1 MNKILLSVAL
11 IISLMGCGLALDEDM
26 RPGEAAAEER
36 FEKGFGSPWIGGDS
50 PVFGLSNQGFSDI
63 YTSQDDSSIQ
73 ETVDP
78 LPSWNE
84 GSAKDAILSF
94 VANVTDESNPN
105 YVEPEDRIATFDN
118 DGTLWCEYPD
128 VVQFIFL
135 LDRVKDMASEH
146 PEWNDTEPFN
156 SILSGER
163 FAFSDFS
170 VDEVMQ
176 IWVATSSNITAD
188 EYTSLARNWLDKS
201 TNLHFDLPYTACVY
215 KPMLELLN
223 YLRTEGFKIYIVT
236 GGDEDFVRA
245 FSEEVYGIPAEQVIG
260 TTLSLQFIEN
270 NGSTYLMRLPE
281 FLVWTDGQEK
291 AKEIQNNIGVRPI
304 FAYGNCDGDIPMLQ
318 FATGGDRQGI
328 GLLNHHDDPIREFEY
343 LDYALGGGLDKGL
356 EIAGEWGWQVVSM
369 KDDWKYIF

>member
-1 MNKILLSVAL
+1 MNNILLSVVL

-26 RPGEAAAEER
+26 RPGEAAAKER

-50 PVFGLSNQGFSDI
+50 PVFGSSNQGFTDT
-63 YTSQDDSSIQ
+63 YTLQDDSSIQ
-73 ETVDP
+73 EVVDP

-84 GSAKDAILSF
+84 GSAKNAILSF

-146 PEWNDTEPFN
+146 PEWNDTEPFS
-156 SILSGER
+156 SILSGGR
-163 FAFSDFS
+163 YALSDFS
-170 VDEVMQ
+170 RDEVMQ
-176 IWVATSSNITAD
+176 IWFATSSNITAD
-188 EYTSLARNWLDKS
+188 EYTSLARDWLDKS
-201 TNLHFDLPYTACVY
+201 INSHFDLPYTACVY

-223 YLRTEGFKIYIVT
+223 YLRTEGFKIYIVS

-245 FSEEVYGIPAEQVIG
+245 FSEEVYGIPPEQVIG
-260 TTLSLQFIEN
+260 TALSLQFIEN
-270 NGSTYLMRLPE
+270 NGSTNLMRLPE

-304 FAYGNCDGDIPMLQ
+304 FAYGNFDGDIPMLQ

-328 GLLNHHDDPIREFEY
+328 GLLNHHDDPIREY
-343 LDYALGGGLDKGL
+343 AYVDYALGGGLDKGL

-369 KDDWKYIF
+369 KDDWKCIF